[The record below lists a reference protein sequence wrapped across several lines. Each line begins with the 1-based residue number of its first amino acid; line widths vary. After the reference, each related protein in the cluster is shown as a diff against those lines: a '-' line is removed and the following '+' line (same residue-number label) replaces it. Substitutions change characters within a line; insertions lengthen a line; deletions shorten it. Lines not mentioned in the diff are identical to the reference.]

1 MEGPGPECRPPE
13 VGVGR
18 GGEEGQGGEEGEREA
33 QELRKG
39 RGSTAV
45 LVAVPGVRVRLRR
58 SPWTWCPGVDGWWLG
73 DQGRGDGHS
82 SALTAE
88 GKQSEARG
96 EGGQGE
102 EMGAGPRGRAWG
114 SGVERGG
121 EGAPG
126 PRGLCV
132 LGLSLRGCNRPPGQG
147 GLHPS
152 CRPRGRME
160 ENSASTGRSAREE
173 GLWRNARLQ
182 DVKINGKSLRDFADI

>member
-121 EGAPG
+121 EGAHRG
-126 PRGLCV
+126 PVGQ
-132 LGLSLRGCNRPPGQG
+132 PAGQG
-147 GLHPS
+147 GRCFLQRETREPGHRAGWGGGGAIGS
-152 CRPRGRME
+152 RRKSGVIGGQASRG
-160 ENSASTGRSAREE
+160 G
-173 GLWRNARLQ
+173 GWIQ
-182 DVKINGKSLRDFADI
+182 

>member
-1 MEGPGPECRPPE
+1 MVSGRIKGSEAGEKDAGVRMSLCS
-13 VGVGR
+13 GDSKQVGR
-18 GGEEGQGGEEGEREA
+18 A
-33 QELRKG
+33 
-39 RGSTAV
+39 
-45 LVAVPGVRVRLRR
+45 R
-58 SPWTWCPGVDGWWLG
+58 SEP
-73 DQGRGDGHS
+73 
-82 SALTAE
+82 
-88 GKQSEARG
+88 
-96 EGGQGE
+96 
-102 EMGAGPRGRAWG
+102 
-114 SGVERGG
+114 ERGG